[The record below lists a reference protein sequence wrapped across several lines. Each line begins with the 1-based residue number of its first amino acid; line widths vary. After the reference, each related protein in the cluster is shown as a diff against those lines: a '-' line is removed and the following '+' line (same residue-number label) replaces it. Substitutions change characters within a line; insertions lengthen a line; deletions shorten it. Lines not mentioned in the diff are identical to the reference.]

1 MTATGVADCYR
12 YDHLGIPG
20 YLLTALFGLAYSATP
35 AALSACALTACA
47 PTACAA
53 PSVCMVLLF

>member
-20 YLLTALFGLAYSATP
+20 HLSTALFGLAHSATP

-47 PTACAA
+47 A